1 MSFVGGG
8 LRSVLVGRFAPGSA
22 CPGDDRGVPEL
33 AASVH
38 VSARSIERAFRA
50 ETGMTLRRWWR
61 VVRMQVA
68 ERLLT
73 SSTTMD
79 TVAQR
84 VDCSSTNAFRRAFF
98 DHHGFPRGVYVGR
111 RHGER

>member
-1 MSFVGGG
+1 M
-8 LRSVLVGRFAPGSA
+8 
-22 CPGDDRGVPEL
+22 
-33 AASVH
+33 
-38 VSARSIERAFRA
+38 
-50 ETGMTLRRWWR
+50 RRWWR

-73 SSTTMD
+73 TSTTVD